1 MKPPAH
7 EDAILLLAI
16 LNGATG
22 EQALEGMELLWTFK
36 EAPTY
41 DQLVSSHPPGSL
53 GYRNVMS
60 LLTTGERLGTFVKN
74 GVLNRELTLDLI
86 WMAGVWERTRMFVED
101 LRVLRSNQ
109 KLFENLEYLGKPRL
123 GSDS

>member
-1 MKPPAH
+1 MESPTR
-7 EDAILLLAI
+7 EDAMLLLAI
-16 LNGATG
+16 LNGTTG

-36 EAPTY
+36 EPPTY
-41 DQLVSSHPPGSL
+41 DQVVGVHPPGSI

-86 WMAGVWERTRMFVED
+86 WMAGVWERTGTFIED
-101 LRVLRSNQ
+101 LRVQRNNR
-109 KLFENLEYLGKPRL
+109 KLFENLEYLANP
-123 GSDS
+123 